1 MPISR
6 SFKDISI
13 TFDKNF
19 VTGDLMV
26 TKDFAAIKKS
36 IQNLLVTVPG
46 ERFFNPNIGSRIT
59 DFLFEPLDFINANLV
74 RSEIEYTIKA
84 FEPRVI
90 LTNILVDQN
99 YDDNGYDVE
108 IEFQVNGLPEK
119 TDTITLFLERTRA

>member
-1 MPISR
+1 MPSSR

-19 VTGDLMV
+19 VTGDLMI
-26 TKDFAAIKKS
+26 TKDFTAIKKS
-36 IQNLLVTVPG
+36 VQNLIVTVPG

-59 DFLFEPLDFINANLV
+59 DILFEPLDFINANLV
-74 RSEIEYTIKA
+74 RSEIEYTIKS

-90 LTNILVDQN
+90 LTNVQVDQN
-99 YDDNGYDVE
+99 FDDNGYDVE
-108 IEFQVNGLPEK
+108 IEFKVSGLPEK

>member
-26 TKDFAAIKKS
+26 TKDFTAIKNS
-36 IQNLLVTVPG
+36 VQNLITTVPG

-59 DFLFEPLDFINANLV
+59 DLLFEPLDFINANLV
-74 RSEIEYTIKA
+74 RSEIEYTIRA
-84 FEPRVI
+84 FEPRVKLI
-90 LTNILVDQN
+90 NVTADQN
-99 YDDNGYDVE
+99 FDDNGYDIT
-108 IEFQVNGLPEK
+108 IEFQVIGLPEK
-119 TDTITLFLERTRA
+119 TENIQLFLERTRA